1 MKPVVEP
8 LAYWRR
14 KVIFIV
20 LLLAFLFSL
29 PAFMFYATGY
39 RYDFL
44 SGSPS
49 ITATGGLYITADA
62 VDTSI
67 YINEIEVTNARI
79 FRNASYIKGLEPSM
93 QRVHVQS
100 PGRHTWVKNLT
111 VYPHI
116 VTEAEAFN
124 LPLVPQVRPVTEYR
138 TEADEAVFI
147 VRSTSTEPVLP
158 QSSSSVPF
166 IISKA
171 TATSTYRLST
181 EYALLS
187 DLFEVKASTT
197 KRAEKVPV
205 QPFSFS
211 TTTKAEEIEQ
221 ATTTVVRNNVA
232 LYQEGEEVYAKALGT
247 GRQIPHYFCTSQ
259 VEIKSALNEDL
270 EDVLESKTG
279 EMFFEDTL
287 NELSNNTRE
296 CRTDIQI
303 DRQGKEV
310 LEFTFLPENANL
322 VLLHLEDGIYV
333 VEIDDRA
340 WQNTQPLYLGSDI
353 EMLVYGGSVFVRE
366 DGLIF
371 EVLTEIA
378 S

>member
-1 MKPVVEP
+1 MKPIVEP

-14 KVIFIV
+14 KVIFIT

-39 RYDFL
+39 RYDIF
-44 SGSPS
+44 SGSPT
-49 ITATGGLYITADA
+49 ITATGGLYIAAEALDS
-62 VDTSI
+62 SI
-67 YINEIEVTNARI
+67 YVNEVEVTNARV
-79 FRNASYIKGLEPSM
+79 FRNASYIQGLEPGL
-93 QRVHVQS
+93 QRVHVQA
-100 PGRHTWVKNLT
+100 PGLHTWVKNLS
-111 VYPHI
+111 VYRHI

-124 LPLVPQVRPVTEYR
+124 LPLVPQVRLITEYR
-138 TEADEAVFI
+138 TQADEAVFM
-147 VRSTSTEPVLP
+147 VSSTTEDLILP
-158 QSSSSVPF
+158 ISSSSIPY
-166 IISKA
+166 IISTS

-181 EYALLS
+181 EYALLY

-197 KRAEKVPV
+197 KRALKEPAV
-205 QPFSFS
+205 PFSFS

-247 GRQIPHYFCTSQ
+247 GRQIPHYFCSSQ
-259 VEIKSALNEDL
+259 VEIKSTLGDEL
-270 EDVLESKTG
+270 GEVLEVEKG
-279 EMFFEDTL
+279 ELFFEDTL

-296 CRTDIQI
+296 CRTDIRI
-303 DRQGKEV
+303 DRRGQEV

-340 WQNTQPLYLGSDI
+340 WQNMQPLYQATDI

>member
-1 MKPVVEP
+1 MKPHVEP
-8 LAYWRR
+8 LAHWQR
-14 KVIFIV
+14 KVIFIA
-20 LLLAFLFSL
+20 LLLAFIFSL

-39 RYDFL
+39 RYDFF
-44 SGSPS
+44 SESPG
-49 ITATGGLYITADA
+49 ITATGGLYVTADA

-67 YINEIEVTNARI
+67 YINESEVINARV
-79 FRNASYIKGLEPSM
+79 FRNASYIQGLVPGL
-93 QRVHVQS
+93 QRVHVQA
-100 PGRHTWVKNLT
+100 PGLHTWVKNLS

-124 LPLVPQVRPVTEYR
+124 LPLVPQVRLVTEYR
-138 TEADEAVFI
+138 TQSDEAVFI
-147 VRSTSTEPVLP
+147 VSSTSTEPVLP
-158 QSSSSVPF
+158 LSSSSVPF
-166 IISKA
+166 IVSTS

-197 KRAEKVPV
+197 KRVEKVPAE
-205 QPFSFS
+205 PFSFS
-211 TTTKAEEIEQ
+211 TTTKAEEIVQ

-232 LYQEGEEVYAKALGT
+232 LYQEGEDVYAQALGT

-259 VEIKSALNEDL
+259 VEIKSSLKNEI
-270 EDVLESKTG
+270 EEVLETEKG
-279 EMFFEDTL
+279 ELLFEQTL

-296 CRTDIQI
+296 CRTDILINRDGQ
-303 DRQGKEV
+303 EV

-322 VLLHLEDGIYV
+322 VLLHLTSGIYV
-333 VEIDDRA
+333 VEIDDRS
-340 WQNTQPLYLGSDI
+340 WQNMQPLYQSDDI
-353 EMLVYGGSVFVRE
+353 EMLIYGGSIFVRE